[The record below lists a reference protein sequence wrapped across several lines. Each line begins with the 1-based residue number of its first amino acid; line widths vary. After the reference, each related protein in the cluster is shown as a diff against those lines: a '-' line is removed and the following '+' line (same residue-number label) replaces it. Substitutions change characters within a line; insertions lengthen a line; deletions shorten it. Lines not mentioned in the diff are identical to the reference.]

1 MSGARGFTLIETLVA
16 LAILA
21 VLLVAFYEAMGTGF
35 RTLDRAA
42 LIEEA
47 VLIAQSELDRA
58 VAHRRIPDERQGRA
72 GRHAWRIEPR
82 PFGRAAADAPLRPV
96 LVRLS
101 VTPPGKAREISI
113 ERFILVSQGGE

>member
-1 MSGARGFTLIETLVA
+1 MTGARGFTLIETLVA

-21 VLLVAFYEAMGTGF
+21 VLLVAFYETMGTGF

-42 LIEEA
+42 LIDEA
-47 VLIAQSELDRA
+47 VSIAQSELDRA
-58 VAHRRIPDERQGRA
+58 VAQRRIPDERQGRA

-82 PFGRAAADAPLRPV
+82 PFRGPAADVPLRAV

-101 VTPPGKAREISI
+101 VTPPGMAREISI
-113 ERFILVSQGGE
+113 ERIILVRRGGE